1 MKTIDLKGIARTFGA
16 KSEVKKLRNKGE
28 VPCVLYGLNEK
39 NIHFAVQEADLHHLV
54 YTPNAYLINL
64 NIDGTK
70 RTAVIREIQ
79 FHPVTDKILHIDFY
93 NVNEDK
99 PVTIDVPVEITGTA
113 EGVRQGGKLHVL
125 NRRVKV
131 SALPKFLPDKI
142 TIDISTLKIGKTIV
156 AGDLS
161 YENIQVLTPKVAIIC
176 AVKMTRA
183 AIQSS
188 ATPAAGTTAPA
199 AAAAAPAAEEKKK

>member
-1 MKTIDLKGIARTFGA
+1 MKTIDLKGITRTSGV
-16 KSEVKKLRNKGE
+16 KSAVKNLRNKGE
-28 VPCVLYGLNEK
+28 VPCVLYGFNEK
-39 NIHFAVQEADLHHLV
+39 NIHFAVKEADLQHLV

-64 NIDGTK
+64 NIDESK

-93 NVNEDK
+93 HVNEDK
-99 PVTIDVPVEITGTA
+99 AVTIDIPVEITGTA
-113 EGVRQGGKLHVL
+113 EGVRQGGKLQVVT
-125 NRRVKV
+125 RRIKV

-142 TIDISTLKIGKTIV
+142 TIDITALKIGKTIV

-188 ATPAAGTTAPA
+188 ATPAAGV
-199 AAAAAPAAEEKKK
+199 AAPAAEEKKK